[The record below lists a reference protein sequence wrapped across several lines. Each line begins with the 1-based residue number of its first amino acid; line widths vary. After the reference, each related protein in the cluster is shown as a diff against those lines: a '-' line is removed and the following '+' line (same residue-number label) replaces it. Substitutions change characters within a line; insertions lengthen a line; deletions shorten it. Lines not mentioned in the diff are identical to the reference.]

1 MDLILKTGPY
11 PSEVNS
17 FSFSFNLPCLIIPP
31 SAAYIRELKTPIPVK
46 SKP

>member
-1 MDLILKTGPY
+1 
-11 PSEVNS
+11 
-17 FSFSFNLPCLIIPP
+17 LPCLIIPP